1 MFQLLFLIGW
11 IGVFIISSLGIIYSF
26 VSERFVEMFNF
37 IQTDYSFHGYSL
49 DMDRVLTV
57 LSIFYLLLSIEK
69 FLSIF
74 KGKEAR
80 TYVFE
85 SESGTISIAYVSIES
100 IVKKVLNDENYIT
113 AKKVRIKEKRKK
125 LILNI
130 KIECEEK
137 EGMTGKIAVL
147 QGKITKEIEAI
158 TDIKTEKVNI
168 RVSRIVELDDEL
180 ISTEGE

>member
-74 KGKEAR
+74 KGKD
-80 TYVFE
+80 V
-85 SESGTISIAYVSIES
+85 SGAGRFVGA
-100 IVKKVLNDENYIT
+100 LP
-113 AKKVRIKEKRKK
+113 
-125 LILNI
+125 
-130 KIECEEK
+130 
-137 EGMTGKIAVL
+137 
-147 QGKITKEIEAI
+147 
-158 TDIKTEKVNI
+158 
-168 RVSRIVELDDEL
+168 
-180 ISTEGE
+180 